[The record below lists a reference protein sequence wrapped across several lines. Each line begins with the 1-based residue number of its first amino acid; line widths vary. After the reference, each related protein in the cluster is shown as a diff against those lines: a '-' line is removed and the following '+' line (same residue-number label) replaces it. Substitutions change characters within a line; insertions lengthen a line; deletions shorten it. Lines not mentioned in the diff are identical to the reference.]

1 MDANKDN
8 TPSPLEGLK
17 DFQRKTVE
25 YVFKQ
30 FYGEN
35 QQSRFLVADEVGLGK
50 TMVARGVI
58 AKTIEHLRQK
68 TDRIDI
74 IYICSNTTIATQNI
88 KRLNGGDRHGVAL
101 ATRLTLLPQI
111 VRSLRSNKLNFIS
124 LTPGTTFDH
133 TLSRGGQMR
142 ERTILYH
149 MLHALPLAQGER
161 RERLRDGL
169 YNLLQATAG
178 DGGWERDVESLDPN
192 QLDADL
198 SRGFRREMMNDR
210 DLYAQLKSC
219 CARFYSGKISEEDSR
234 YRYDLIGKLRNK
246 LASVCLSA
254 LDPDLVILDEFQRF
268 KSLLNGDDDAALL
281 AKALF
286 EHPEVRV
293 LLLSATPYKMYT
305 TDQESEEENHYK
317 DFIATLNFLFND
329 AQKVAEIEQK
339 LLDIRA
345 SLQGKG
351 MRISEKSKLENA
363 LLRVMCR
370 TERIA
375 TTRNLNAMTFEDVR
389 TTPLTVADLQHAA
402 TLDAVAQSVNAADQ
416 IEYWKSAPYLLNFLK
431 SYDLRNKLDKTIS
444 SPAEPL
450 LNALK
455 NAKKQWLTK
464 ATFERYK
471 PLDAANPRMRMLFE
485 DTLNKEMWQLL
496 WMPPSLPYTQPAG
509 LYKGKQN
516 LTKAL
521 VFTRWSAVPDAIA
534 AVCSYEAERRMVDS
548 DRIPHSKLTTKTA
561 QLLRF
566 SAPSGDARL
575 TGMPVLAWMLP
586 SQTLAGVID
595 PLALALEAGGKPL
608 TTRKMRAIVRNRCE
622 SLLRPLGT
630 GKRGSRADERWYW
643 AALALL
649 DNDAR
654 YQGWLSHNTDWSAR
668 AGDGEM
674 SESYQEHL
682 ALYRQAAAGELDLGP
697 RPKDLADVL
706 CDLALAAPGTCA
718 LRALNRLNADPE
730 TIPAA
735 LFSAAFTIASGFR
748 TLFNLP
754 ETISLLRGAGDNKY
768 WRLTLQYALDGNLQA
783 VLDEYTHVLL
793 ESLGLQQCGLTE
805 QATAIAECM
814 QSVLSLRT
822 AQMHIDQFRTKAGG
836 YELDKFST
844 RCRFALRYGDIK
856 NDDSSGNARA
866 EVVKDAFNSPFRPFV
881 LASTSIGQE
890 GLDFHSWCHAVMH
903 WNLPS
908 NPVDME
914 QREGRVHRYKGHAV
928 RKNVAEYYGLGGL
941 RSVMPVQDPWK
952 KLFTLAANDRQPSQ
966 SELIPYWIFENGSAH
981 VERRV
986 PMLPYSR
993 ESKKFRQLKQD
1004 LALYRLAFGQP
1015 RQEDLL
1021 FCIQRGGELTEKDVS
1036 GMMISLEPPE
1046 VDRGAG
1052 LKEGIAHL
1060 P

>member
-1 MDANKDN
+1 MNAKRDN

-17 DFQRKTVE
+17 DFQQRTVE

-35 QQSRFLVADEVGLGK
+35 RQSRFLVADEVGLGK
-50 TMVARGVI
+50 TMVARGII
-58 AKTIEHLRQK
+58 AKTIEFLRQK

-74 IYICSNTTIATQNI
+74 IYICSNATIATQNI
-88 KRLNGGDRHGVAL
+88 KRLNGGHHHGVAL
-101 ATRLTLLPQI
+101 ATRLTFLPQI
-111 VRSLRSNKLNFIS
+111 VRSLRFNKLNFIS
-124 LTPGTTFDH
+124 LTPGTAFDH

-149 MLHALPLAQGER
+149 MLYALPLAQGER
-161 RERLRDGL
+161 REQLRYGL
-169 YNLLQATAG
+169 YSLLQATAG
-178 DGGWERDVESLDPN
+178 KGGWERDVELLDPN

-198 SRGFRREMMNDR
+198 SRSFRREVMNDR

-219 CARFYSGKISEEDSR
+219 CARFYAGNISEEDSR

-305 TDQESEEENHYK
+305 TEQESEEENHYK
-317 DFIATLNFLFND
+317 DFIATLHFLFND
-329 AQKVAEIEQK
+329 AQKVAEIEQQ
-339 LLDIRA
+339 LLGIRT
-345 SLQGKG
+345 SLQGSG
-351 MRISEKSKLENA
+351 MRVSEKAQLENA
-363 LLRVMCR
+363 LLQVMCR

-375 TTRNLNAMTFEDVR
+375 TTRNLNAMTLEDVR

-402 TLDAVAQSVNAADQ
+402 TLDAIAQSVNAADP

-431 SYDLRNKLDKTIS
+431 SYDLRNKLDKSINA
-444 SPAEPL
+444 PAEPL
-450 LNALK
+450 QKALK

-464 ATFERYK
+464 AKVERYK
-471 PLDAANPRMRMLFE
+471 PLNAANPRMRMLFD

-496 WMPPSLPYTQPAG
+496 WMPPSLSYTQPSG
-509 LYKGKQN
+509 FYKDKQN

-521 VFTRWSAVPDAIA
+521 VFSRWSAVPDAIA

-548 DRIPHSKLTTKTA
+548 DKIPHSKLTTKTA

-586 SQTLAGVID
+586 SPTLANVID
-595 PLALALEAGGKPL
+595 PLTIALEEGGKPL
-608 TTRKMRAIVRNRCE
+608 TTRKMRAAVRKQCA
-622 SLLRPLGT
+622 SLLSSLGPS
-630 GKRGSRADERWYW
+630 KRGSRPDERWYW
-643 AALALL
+643 AALAML
-649 DNDAR
+649 DNKAH
-654 YQGWLSHNTDWSAR
+654 YLQWLTHNEEWST
-668 AGDGEM
+668 GD
-674 SESYQEHL
+674 SETSEPFQEHL
-682 ALYRQAAAGELDLGP
+682 ALYRQAANGELDLGP
-697 RPKDLADVL
+697 RPKDIADVL

-718 LRALNRLNADPE
+718 LRTLNRFNPTPE
-730 TIPAA
+730 TIPPA

-754 ETISLLRGAGDNKY
+754 ETISLLRGVGDNRY
-768 WRLTLQYALDGNLQA
+768 WRLTLQYGIDGNLQA
-783 VLDEYTHVLL
+783 VLDEYAHILL
-793 ESLGLQQCGLTE
+793 ESLGLQQCELPE
-805 QATAIAECM
+805 QAAAIAECM
-814 QSVLSLRT
+814 HSVLSLRT
-822 AQMHIDQFRTKAGG
+822 AQMHIDEFKTRAGG
-836 YELDKFST
+836 YELIKFST

-856 NDDSSGNARA
+856 NDDSSSNARA

-941 RSVMPVQDPWK
+941 KNVMPVQDPWK
-952 KLFTLAANDRQPSQ
+952 ALFALAARDRQPSQ
-966 SELIPYWIFENGSAH
+966 SELIPYWIFENGSAQ

-993 ESKKFRQLKQD
+993 ESKEFKQLKQD

-1036 GMMISLEPPE
+1036 GMMISLVPP
-1046 VDRGAG
+1046 DARG
-1052 LKEGIAHL
+1052 K
-1060 P
+1060 

>member
-1 MDANKDN
+1 MDAKKDN

-17 DFQRKTVE
+17 DFQQRTVE

-35 QQSRFLVADEVGLGK
+35 RQSRFLVADEVGLGK
-50 TMVARGVI
+50 TMVARGI
-58 AKTIEHLRQK
+58 ITKTIEHLRKK

-74 IYICSNTTIATQNI
+74 IYICSNATIATQNI

-149 MLHALPLAQGER
+149 MLYALPLAQGER
-161 RERLRDGL
+161 REELRAGL
-169 YNLLQATAG
+169 YRLLQATAG
-178 DGGWERDVESLDPN
+178 ESGWERYVELLDPN

-198 SRGFRREMMNDR
+198 SRAFRREVMNDR
-210 DLYAQLKSC
+210 DLYAQLKTC
-219 CARFYSGKISEEDSR
+219 CTRFSSGKINEEDSR

-329 AQKVAEIEQK
+329 VQKVAEIEQQ
-339 LLDIRA
+339 LLGIRA
-345 SLQGKG
+345 SLQGSG
-351 MRISEKSKLENA
+351 MRASEKAHLEKE
-363 LLRVMCR
+363 LLQVMCR

-375 TTRNLNAMTFEDVR
+375 TTRNLNAMTLEDVR
-389 TTPLTVADLQHAA
+389 TTPLTVADLRHAA
-402 TLDAVAQSVNAADQ
+402 TLDAVAQSVNAADP

-431 SYDLRNKLDKTIS
+431 SYDLRKKLDKTIHA
-444 SPAEPL
+444 PAEPL
-450 LNALK
+450 QKVLK
-455 NAKKQWLTK
+455 NAKNQWLAK
-464 ATFERYK
+464 AKFERYK

-521 VFTRWSAVPDAIA
+521 VFTRWSAVTDAIA

-548 DRIPHSKLTTKTA
+548 DKIPHSKLTTKTA

-586 SQTLAGVID
+586 SPTLASVID
-595 PLALALEAGGKPL
+595 PLTIALEEGGKPL
-608 TTRKMRAIVRNRCE
+608 TTRKMRAVVRKKCE
-622 SLLRPLGT
+622 SLLRALGL

-643 AALALL
+643 AALAML
-649 DNDAR
+649 DNTAH
-654 YQGWLSHNTDWSAR
+654 YQEWLAQNADWT
-668 AGDGEM
+668 AGDTET
-674 SESYQEHL
+674 SEPFQEHL
-682 ALYRQAAAGELDLGP
+682 ALYRQAAAGELELGP
-697 RPKDLADVL
+697 RPKDLPDVL

-718 LRALNRLNADPE
+718 LRAFNRLNADPQ

-735 LFSAAFTIASGFR
+735 LLSAAFTIASGFR

-754 ETISLLRGAGDNKY
+754 ETISLLRGAGDNRY
-768 WRLTLQYALDGNLQA
+768 WRLTLQYGIDGNLQA
-783 VLDEYTHVLL
+783 VLDEYAHILL
-793 ESLGLQQCGLTE
+793 ESLGLQQCELPE
-805 QATAIAECM
+805 QAATIAECM
-814 QSVLSLRT
+814 HAVLSLRT

-941 RSVMPVQDPWK
+941 KSVRPVQDPWK
-952 KLFTLAANDRQPSQ
+952 TLFTLAANDRQPSQ
-966 SELIPYWIFENGSAH
+966 SELIPYWIFENGSAQ

-993 ESKKFRQLKQD
+993 ESKKFKQLKQD

-1021 FCIQRGGELTEKDVS
+1021 FCIQQGGELTEKEVS
-1036 GMMISLEPPE
+1036 GMMISLVPPK
-1046 VDRGAG
+1046 V
-1052 LKEGIAHL
+1052 
-1060 P
+1060 